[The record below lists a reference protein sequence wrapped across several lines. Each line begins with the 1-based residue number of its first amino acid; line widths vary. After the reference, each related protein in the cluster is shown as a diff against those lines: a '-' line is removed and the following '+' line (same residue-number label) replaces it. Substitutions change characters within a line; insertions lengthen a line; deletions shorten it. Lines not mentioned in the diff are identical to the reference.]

1 MNENNIPRW
10 NLDSLYPSLN
20 STEYKNDLLE
30 LEETFSKLQVQ
41 LDAPKSDFPAWLNS
55 YLALLNKEAF
65 LLKTL
70 GAYAY
75 IIYSTDTTNPAY
87 MNNLNLMDKYD
98 TQAQQ
103 IFIKFSTILADNEKF
118 LENFYK
124 QYPEKEEYRYL
135 LKEIIEEKSHQMAPE
150 LEELA
155 SKMSHTGASAWS
167 LLQEQIISNLHDDEG
182 KTFNE
187 LRNDANDADPALRKS
202 SWEKEVALL
211 AQNRIAFGA
220 ALNNLKGE
228 KITLNEKRD
237 WKEGLDNAL
246 FNSRLSRKTLDALIG
261 AIEDSL
267 PVWRKYFQAKAA
279 MLRASNSTVSKTAG
293 TKEHPG
299 IAFYDLFAPIE
310 KPKALGKSDKDDDGS
325 TSLISKKW
333 NFKEACD
340 YVIKKYY
347 SFSKN
352 MGDFA
357 QNAVDQQWIDA
368 LVRPGKVGGA
378 YDEDFPKGHQSRVL
392 SNFTGAFSDII
403 TLAHELGHAFH
414 FSCMKNKDPLFY
426 DYPMTLAETASTFAE
441 TIVKQDM
448 ISNSQGF
455 DRMKIL
461 DLDLTDTSQ
470 VLVDILCRFYF
481 EESVFQA
488 RKNSELTADDFC
500 KLMMQAQ
507 EKSYG
512 QGLNDEKIPDGS
524 NYTERH
530 DYMWAVKSHYYITSL
545 DFYNFPYAFG
555 QLFAAGLYQRAKQE
569 GSDFAK
575 TYEELLSQTGS
586 MSCEELCKKAGFD
599 ITTKDFWKSG
609 IEMYAQEVQKYCNY
623 VLKL

>member
-10 NLDSLYPSLN
+10 NLDSLYPSLD

-135 LKEIIEEKSHQMAPE
+135 LKEIIEEKSHQMVPE

-228 KITLNEKRD
+228 KITLNEKRG

-279 MLRASNSTVSKTAG
+279 LLRASNSTVSKTAG

-310 KPKALGKSDKDDDGS
+310 KPKALGISDKDDDES

-512 QGLNDEKIPDGS
+512 QGLNDEKTPDGS

-569 GSDFAK
+569 GPDFAK

-609 IEMYAQEVQKYCNY
+609 IEMYAQEVQEYCNY

>member
-10 NLDSLYPSLN
+10 NLDSLYPSLD

-98 TQAQQ
+98 TRAQQ

-135 LKEIIEEKSHQMAPE
+135 LKEIIEEKSHQMVPE

-155 SKMSHTGASAWS
+155 SKMSHTGASAWA

-228 KITLNEKRD
+228 KITLNEKRG

-279 MLRASNSTVSKTAG
+279 LLRASNSTVSKTAG

-310 KPKALGKSDKDDDGS
+310 KPKALGKSDKDDDES

-500 KLMMQAQ
+500 KLMMQTQ

-512 QGLNDEKIPDGS
+512 QGLNDEKTPDGS

-569 GSDFAK
+569 GPDFAK

-609 IEMYAQEVQKYCNY
+609 IEMYAQEVQEYCNY

>member
-10 NLDSLYPSLN
+10 NLDSLYPSLD
-20 STEYKNDLLE
+20 STEYKKDLLE

-135 LKEIIEEKSHQMAPE
+135 LKEIIEEKSHQISPE

-279 MLRASNSTVSKTAG
+279 LLRASNSTVSKTAG

-310 KPKALGKSDKDDDGS
+310 KPKALGKSDKDDDES

-512 QGLNDEKIPDGS
+512 QGLNDEKTPDGS

-569 GSDFAK
+569 GPDFAK
-575 TYEELLSQTGS
+575 TYEGLLSQTGS

-609 IEMYAQEVQKYCNY
+609 IEMYAQEVQEYCNY

>member
-10 NLDSLYPSLN
+10 NLDSLYPSLD

-135 LKEIIEEKSHQMAPE
+135 LKEIIEEKSHQISPE

-279 MLRASNSTVSKTAG
+279 LLRASNSTVSKTAG

-310 KPKALGKSDKDDDGS
+310 KPKALGKSDKDDDES

-461 DLDLTDTSQ
+461 DLDLNDTSQ

-512 QGLNDEKIPDGS
+512 QGLNDEKTPDGS

-569 GSDFAK
+569 GSDFTK

-609 IEMYAQEVQKYCNY
+609 IEMYTQEVQEYCNY

>member
-1 MNENNIPRW
+1 
-10 NLDSLYPSLN
+10 
-20 STEYKNDLLE
+20 
-30 LEETFSKLQVQ
+30 
-41 LDAPKSDFPAWLNS
+41 
-55 YLALLNKEAF
+55 
-65 LLKTL
+65 
-70 GAYAY
+70 
-75 IIYSTDTTNPAY
+75 
-87 MNNLNLMDKYD
+87 
-98 TQAQQ
+98 
-103 IFIKFSTILADNEKF
+103 
-118 LENFYK
+118 
-124 QYPEKEEYRYL
+124 
-135 LKEIIEEKSHQMAPE
+135 MAPE

-246 FNSRLSRKTLDALIG
+246 FKSRLSRKTLDALIG

-279 MLRASNSTVSKTAG
+279 LLRASNSTVSKTAG

-488 RKNSELTADDFC
+488 RKKSELTADDFC

-512 QGLNDEKIPDGS
+512 QGLNDEKTPDGS

-569 GSDFAK
+569 GPDFAK

-609 IEMYAQEVQKYCNY
+609 IEMYAQEVQEYCNY

>member
-10 NLDSLYPSLN
+10 NLDSLYPSLD

-135 LKEIIEEKSHQMAPE
+135 LKEIIEEKSHQMVPE

-228 KITLNEKRD
+228 KITLNEKRG

-279 MLRASNSTVSKTAG
+279 LLRASNSTVSKTAG

-310 KPKALGKSDKDDDGS
+310 KPKALGKSDKDDDES

-357 QNAVDQQWIDA
+357 QKAVDQQWIDA

-512 QGLNDEKIPDGS
+512 QGLNDEKTPDGS

-569 GSDFAK
+569 GPDFAK
-575 TYEELLSQTGS
+575 TYEDLLSQTGS

-609 IEMYAQEVQKYCNY
+609 IEMYAQEVQEYCNY

>member
-10 NLDSLYPSLN
+10 NLDSLYPSLD

-135 LKEIIEEKSHQMAPE
+135 LKEIIEEKSHQISPE

-279 MLRASNSTVSKTAG
+279 LLRASNSTVSKTAG

-310 KPKALGKSDKDDDGS
+310 KPKALGKSDKDDDES

-403 TLAHELGHAFH
+403 TLAHEIGHAFH

-512 QGLNDEKIPDGS
+512 QGLNDEKTPDGS

-569 GSDFAK
+569 GPDFAN

-609 IEMYAQEVQKYCNY
+609 IEMYAQEVQEYCNY